1 MTPQQPRQGE
11 KHYEGDVGH
20 GVLVPV
26 ELRIQHQREE
36 AREEDRLAFA
46 ARAPAERAQDQS
58 GEQAPACGNEQAPR
72 GDRVVAVSDEVAI
85 VREGLAGSAG
95 GEGLGPL
102 AAQLSDRLQGLTDRL
117 AAVEE
122 RSATLSGIAER
133 VGALEQR
140 PETDWKGVREG
151 KRVSARGGVGG
162 SR

>member
-72 GDRVVAVSDEVAI
+72 GDRVGAVSDEDD
-85 VREGLAGSAG
+85 EG
-95 GEGLGPL
+95 GP
-102 AAQLSDRLQGLTDRL
+102 QKETDRQG
-117 AAVEE
+117 AKPEGQDGT
-122 RSATLSGIAER
+122 ATWGESGWPY
-133 VGALEQR
+133 V
-140 PETDWKGVREG
+140 
-151 KRVSARGGVGG
+151 
-162 SR
+162 

>member
-1 MTPQQPRQGE
+1 MLSE
-11 KHYEGDVGH
+11 K
-20 GVLVPV
+20 LT
-26 ELRIQHQREE
+26 
-36 AREEDRLAFA
+36 
-46 ARAPAERAQDQS
+46 
-58 GEQAPACGNEQAPR
+58 
-72 GDRVVAVSDEVAI
+72 AVTDEVAI

-140 PETDWKGVREG
+140 PETPAATPERVEAVQVRVDTLSGRLDDEVRQSAEAVVRLEG
-151 KRVSARGGVGG
+151 RLTAIDGRPDPIPQDPEATRGD
-162 SR
+162 REKN